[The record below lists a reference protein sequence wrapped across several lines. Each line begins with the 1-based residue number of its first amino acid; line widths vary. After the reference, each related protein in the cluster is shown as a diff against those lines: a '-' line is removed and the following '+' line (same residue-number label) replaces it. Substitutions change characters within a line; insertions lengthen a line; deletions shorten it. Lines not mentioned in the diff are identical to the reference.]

1 MVAIPSVLLVV
12 LLSWWLWVV
21 VSSVAFCIVMVA
33 AMVVVFLF
41 VGVLGVGVIIMVRG
55 QRCVIGSLSSL
66 LVEGGW
72 MFLPGWRRLE
82 M

>member
-1 MVAIPSVLLVV
+1 M
-12 LLSWWLWVV
+12 V
-21 VSSVAFCIVMVA
+21 VSSVAFCVVMVA

-55 QRCVIGSLSSL
+55 RRCVIGSLSSL

-72 MFLPGWRRLE
+72 MFLPGWWRLE